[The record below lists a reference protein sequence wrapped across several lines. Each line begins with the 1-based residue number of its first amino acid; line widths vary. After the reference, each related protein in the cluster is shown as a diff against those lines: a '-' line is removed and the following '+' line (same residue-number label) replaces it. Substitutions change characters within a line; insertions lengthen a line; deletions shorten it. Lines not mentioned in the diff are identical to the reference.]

1 LPLAESRFN
10 DGQIINK
17 KQDMEKEMNKQTSFI
32 FLLSFVFV
40 LTACGQANSISSNG
54 NDIPALGISTA
65 AGLTHTASSITTIS
79 PQPTSTPTIFPTA
92 TLPPT
97 QTLPPLEVRFP
108 TATLSPF
115 TETPYPSPT
124 YIFSNVF
131 DCDNSAYVKDV
142 TIPDGTSVTPGTIF
156 KKTWNLRNTG
166 TCPWKRDY
174 SIVFISGYSMEGETA
189 TIDKY
194 VGPGKTANIAISL
207 TAPNAEGTFAGY
219 WMLADE
225 NGIRF
230 GQLLN
235 VLIVVS
241 SKD

>member
-1 LPLAESRFN
+1 
-10 DGQIINK
+10 
-17 KQDMEKEMNKQTSFI
+17 MEKEMNKQTSFI

-65 AGLTHTASSITTIS
+65 AGLTLTASSITTTS
-79 PQPTSTPTIFPTA
+79 PQPTSTSTIFPTE
-92 TLPPT
+92 TLH
-97 QTLPPLEVRFP
+97 PLEVRFP

-124 YIFSNVF
+124 YIFSSVF

-142 TIPDGTSVTPGTIF
+142 TIPDGTSITPGTIF

-166 TCPWKRDY
+166 TCPWKKDY
-174 SIVFISGYSMEGETA
+174 SIVFISGYSMDGETT

-194 VGPGKTANIAISL
+194 VGPGKTANIAVAL
-207 TAPNAEGTFAGY
+207 TAPNAEGTFTGY
-219 WMLADE
+219 WILADE

-230 GQLLN
+230 GQLIN
-235 VLIVVS
+235 VQIVVS